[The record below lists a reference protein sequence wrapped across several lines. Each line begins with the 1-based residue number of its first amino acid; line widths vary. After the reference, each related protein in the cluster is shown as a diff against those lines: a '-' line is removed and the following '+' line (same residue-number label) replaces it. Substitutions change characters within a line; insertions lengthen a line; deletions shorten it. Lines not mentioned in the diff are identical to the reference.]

1 MCDRCE
7 TVCVS
12 LPVWLCMRLYD
23 CGNTP
28 EHPGSSFPSPPHPP
42 QPAKQSADSDPVS
55 MSAWKPLRKTNSGKD
70 CWVSVSHS
78 LALSGLGCR
87 STSVI
92 CPV

>member
-28 EHPGSSFPSPPHPP
+28 EHPGSSFPSPPTPHSLPSS
-42 QPAKQSADSDPVS
+42 QLTATQSPCL
-55 MSAWKPLRKTNSGKD
+55 PGNHSGK
-70 CWVSVSHS
+70 
-78 LALSGLGCR
+78 LTPGKTAGCL
-87 STSVI
+87 
-92 CPV
+92 